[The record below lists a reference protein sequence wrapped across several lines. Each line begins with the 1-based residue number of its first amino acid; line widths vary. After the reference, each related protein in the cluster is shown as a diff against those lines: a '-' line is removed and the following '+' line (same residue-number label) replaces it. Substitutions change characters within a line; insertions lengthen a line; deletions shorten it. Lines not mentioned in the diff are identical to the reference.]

1 MSILYLRYRQ
11 VKDLID
17 GQKEDTSK
25 QKLIKFN
32 VVSLWLGVISVLGVF
47 TLGCFQVEPFL
58 IPHLLAAVTAFG
70 FGLLVISIH
79 VSVYV
84 FIR

>member
-25 QKLIKFN
+25 QKLTKFN
-32 VVSLWLGVISVLGVF
+32 VASLWLGVISVLGVF

-70 FGLLVISIH
+70 IGQIVLSIH
-79 VSVYV
+79 VSV
-84 FIR
+84 